1 MDTRAPV
8 TGGETLP
15 EGVAMPMGRRDQG
28 SNGDSG
34 GPWGGVVRFSTL
46 WDSPLVYC
54 QHTVSTPIAI
64 ISVFSGLEN
73 RHLR

>member
-15 EGVAMPMGRRDQG
+15 EGVAMHVGRRDQG

-34 GPWGGVVRFSTL
+34 GPWGGVLLYGILPYFI
-46 WDSPLVYC
+46 
-54 QHTVSTPIAI
+54 VSTQ
-64 ISVFSGLEN
+64 
-73 RHLR
+73 